1 MRKEEL
7 SISFVMDIYST
18 TDVDRHAL
26 VADKYSAAVDL
37 YLDTSGGFRVK
48 SLEYE
53 GVMVLSRALYGF
65 PSADT
70 SSRAYNDEK
79 NWNNIP

>member
-26 VADKYSAAVDL
+26 VVDKYSAAMDL
-37 YLDTSGGFRVK
+37 YLDTQV
-48 SLEYE
+48 
-53 GVMVLSRALYGF
+53 A
-65 PSADT
+65 
-70 SSRAYNDEK
+70 
-79 NWNNIP
+79 